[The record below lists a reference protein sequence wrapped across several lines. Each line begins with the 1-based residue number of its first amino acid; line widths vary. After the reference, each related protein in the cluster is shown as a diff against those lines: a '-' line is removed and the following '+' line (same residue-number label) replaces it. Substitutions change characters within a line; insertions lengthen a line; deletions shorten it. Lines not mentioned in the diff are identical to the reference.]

1 MSAYLKTVGRMFKK
15 HLTRFLSI
23 IFIVLI
29 SVGFISGICSASSMI
44 DTSISDYYKS
54 ANVSDFIVK
63 STSSTGFTQNDINI
77 LKQKYGEENV
87 NAGMSF
93 DVYITVDGQRQ
104 LTRLYFLDF
113 DEWTINVPEIV
124 AGNVAESVYDA
135 YCDRADYN
143 ITSFDV
149 GTQITLDF
157 ADIFAQLG
165 SSSFSANLS
174 RTVTICAQIDSP
186 LTFANDG
193 EPSYDNPEDLDVS
206 KITSSDELITLQNIL
221 YLSYDIVP
229 GMNEVLSFLGDTK
242 LIPQGDVYITLQD
255 RNVFNAFSSSYKKL
269 VEEQVEKIEELFT
282 DIDGNSTVRV
292 ITLYDNFSFV
302 SVLGYSDKVLEV
314 GILLMVAFL
323 FVTVLVVLS
332 NMTRLLEEERGQIAC
347 LSTLGYSPISIVFK
361 YILFAALATGI
372 GGFGAYFVGIALAQL
387 LYVVFNYS
395 FVMPPNTAN
404 LDVIFFLIVFA
415 VVFVATVVA
424 TLWSGY
430 KMTREKPANL
440 LRPKPPRAG
449 KKVIIE
455 RIPLIWNRL
464 SFKYKST
471 VRNVLRY
478 KNRFLMTVVA
488 VAISTS
494 LVMAGLGLLDVC
506 LFGGLNSLSV
516 MGIALVVIV
525 FAGLLT
531 VVIIY
536 TLTNINISERNRE
549 LATLMVLGYYDNEVS
564 GYIFREIVIDTVV
577 GILFGYPLSAML
589 LWLVYDIMG
598 RGSLAT
604 MSWFWWIVA
613 PVIILAFTFIVSIIL
628 RRRIV
633 RIEMNESLKAIE

>member
-1 MSAYLKTVGRMFKK
+1 
-15 HLTRFLSI
+15 
-23 IFIVLI
+23 
-29 SVGFISGICSASSMI
+29 MI